1 LARPS
6 TFNTM
11 AKRSYT
17 SLKST
22 DLLPTQLENV
32 AILEERLSEP
42 TDEVVET
49 MRRLEGDIILLG
61 VAGKMGPS
69 LARMIVRASKI
80 AGVRR
85 RVFGASRFS
94 DAAQFSTLREW
105 GIETIRCDLLDE
117 RQVDQLPTVANVLY
131 LAGMK
136 FGATGNESQTWAMNA
151 WLPAIVCTKFSR
163 SRMVALSTGNIYGP
177 AEVEH
182 GGSSESDCLNPVG
195 EYAMSCV
202 GRERIFEHFSR
213 TLGIPVAIVRLNYAC
228 DLRYGVLVD
237 IAQSVWLSTPIDLAT
252 GYFNTIWQ
260 GDANAMILQSFNNV
274 ASPPWVVNVT
284 GPELLSVRDV
294 SQKLARLM
302 GCEAILSGTESRTAL
317 LSDSRRAREL
327 FGEPRV
333 NAEQLIAWAADWVM
347 RGNPQLNKP
356 TGFQSRDGTF

>member
-1 LARPS
+1 
-6 TFNTM
+6 M
-11 AKRSYT
+11 
-17 SLKST
+17 
-22 DLLPTQLENV
+22 LPPQLESS
-32 AILEERLSEP
+32 ALLEELLSQP

-61 VAGKMGPS
+61 VAGKMGPC
-69 LARMIVRASKI
+69 LARMLVRASKM
-80 AGVRR
+80 AGVHR

-94 DAAQFSTLREW
+94 DVAPFSALQEW

-117 RQVDQLPTVANVLY
+117 RQVAPLPNVANVLY

-151 WLPAIVCTKFSR
+151 WLPAVVCKKFSR
-163 SRMVALSTGNIYGP
+163 SRIVALSTGNVYGL
-177 AEVEH
+177 AAVEH
-182 GGSSESDCLNPVG
+182 GGSKEIDRLNPVG
-195 EYAMSCV
+195 EYAMSCL

-213 TLGIPVAIVRLNYAC
+213 TTAIPVAIVRLNYAC

-237 IAQSVWLSTPIDLAT
+237 IAQSVWHGTPIDLAT

-260 GDANAMILQSFNNV
+260 GDANAMILQCFNHV

-284 GPELLSVRDV
+284 GPEVLSVRDV
-294 SQKLARLM
+294 SHKLARLM
-302 GCEAILSGTESRTAL
+302 GREAILSGTESPTAL

-327 FGEPRV
+327 LGEPRV
-333 NAEQLIAWAADWVM
+333 NAEQLIDWSADWVM